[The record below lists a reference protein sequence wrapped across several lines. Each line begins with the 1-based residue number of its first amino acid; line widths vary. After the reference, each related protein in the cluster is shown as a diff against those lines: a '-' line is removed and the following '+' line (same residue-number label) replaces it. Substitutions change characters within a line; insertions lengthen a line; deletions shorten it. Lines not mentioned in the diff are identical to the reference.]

1 MLIRGV
7 RSGDVAAI
15 AALHAASWRTAYAG
29 MMPSEFLDG
38 DLLADRLAVWRER
51 CAAAVPPGLFVAEDG
66 GELLGFG
73 YATPTPDGRVLLDN
87 LHAAPGRTR
96 AGIGTRLLG
105 TVFDWAATT
114 HPDRGVHLEVLQA
127 NTPAIAFY
135 ERHGGTRIDTRTAH
149 FEQGFD
155 LPEFE
160 YSWPAG
166 FRLH

>member
-1 MLIRGV
+1 MLIRGA

-15 AALHAASWRTAYAG
+15 AALHAASWRKAYAG

-38 DLLADRLAVWRER
+38 DLLADRLAVWTER

-66 GELLGFG
+66 ADLLGFG
-73 YATPTPDGRVLLDN
+73 YATPVPDGRVLLDN

-96 AGIGTRLLG
+96 GGIGTALLA
-105 TVFDWAATT
+105 TVLDWAATD
-114 HPDRGVHLEVLQA
+114 HPGRAVHLEVLQA

-135 ERHGGTRIDTRTAH
+135 ERHGGTRTATGTAH

-166 FRLH
+166 FRLC